1 MITWYVLTAQK
12 TEINIKVDVF
22 DKWMITKWWMND
34 EWMINEW

>member
-12 TEINIKVDVF
+12 TEINIKVDVS

>member
-22 DKWMITKWWMND
+22 DKWMITKWWIND